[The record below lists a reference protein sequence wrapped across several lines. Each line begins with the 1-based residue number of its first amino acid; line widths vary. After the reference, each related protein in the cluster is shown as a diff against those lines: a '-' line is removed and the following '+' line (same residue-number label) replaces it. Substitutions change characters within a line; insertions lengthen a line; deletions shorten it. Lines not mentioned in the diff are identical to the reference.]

1 MKKLLSDDVV
11 VRTGSGGLHVDCNTE
26 FFNANNNRMIKC
38 YSCGD
43 FDIDL
48 MTSVDEMK
56 RSLIVLP
63 KSKARKSQKSA
74 INTYEFIRG
83 GWDST
88 IMRSISDVLNDVDIK
103 ITVEQKSEEINNI
116 VHENVGVMINDE
128 LARALVDGLYVFE
141 VHHDGGSTS
150 CMSIDKEVTL
160 ITLFRAINSLP
171 KEFMEE
177 AYINVFDLCKLTEK
191 AKNNRL
197 PIEPKIFVIV

>member
-48 MTSVDEMK
+48 MTSVDETK

-63 KSKARKSQKSA
+63 KSQVRKSHKSA

-88 IMRSISDVLNDVDIK
+88 ITRSISDVLNDLDMK
-103 ITVEQKSEEINNI
+103 NTVEQKSEEINSI

-128 LARALVDGLYVFE
+128 LARALVDGSYDFE
-141 VHHDGGSTS
+141 IHHDGGS
-150 CMSIDKEVTL
+150 MSIDKEVTL

-177 AYINVFDLCKLTEK
+177 VYINVFDLCKLTDQ
-191 AKNNRL
+191 AKKNRL